1 MISFVKVLQI
11 LIIQNTYECKQ
22 RVGMFNVGKVESI
35 LTPAL
40 THTFS
45 SYVQTTFEFLNSIS
59 AWSWLSKC
67 VEK

>member
-1 MISFVKVLQI
+1 MYVTFD
-11 LIIQNTYECKQ
+11 
-22 RVGMFNVGKVESI
+22 VGKVESI